1 MQRFESIR
9 TASVLQIGCG
19 AVGTVIAR
27 HLCASD
33 AIDDVVLADI
43 DRAVA
48 TRVAAETRSPKARP
62 IQLDA
67 SRPEDLRSA
76 MKGHALVVNA
86 SLPRFNQG
94 IKSAAMASGAHYMDL
109 ATESSNPYVDDEPWK
124 AQGLTALLGMGED
137 PGLSNVFARRA
148 ADGMDHVDSIRIRDG
163 DTGSS
168 QELGFISLFSPE
180 SFVEETTTPS
190 RIWRNG
196 AYETV
201 PPFGAREVYGFP
213 PPLGPL
219 TVYSVDHE
227 EVDSLPLFIG
237 KGLRYVD
244 FKLSLDDATVQK
256 LEEFQNLRRQTRT
269 PKDLARL
276 RKDFFAAI
284 PRPAD
289 LTGRIEGFS
298 GVLVEVT
305 GTVGNEKKVHTLFAG
320 MGHREA
326 SLRYRATATAYLTG
340 TCGAVGA
347 LLLAT
352 GRVVTPG
359 ILSPECLDPDLVL
372 PMVRERGIDVVEQV
386 RREPVPQPI
395 GR

>member
-1 MQRFESIR
+1 M
-9 TASVLQIGCG
+9 
-19 AVGTVIAR
+19 IAK

-33 AIDDVVLADI
+33 AIEELVLADV
-43 DRAVA
+43 DRTIA
-48 TRVAAETRSPKARP
+48 TRVAKDTGSSKARAMH
-62 IQLDA
+62 LDA
-67 SRPEDLRSA
+67 SRSEDLRKA
-76 MKGHALVVNA
+76 MKGHDLVVNA

-94 IKSAAMASGAHYMDL
+94 IKSAALASGAHYMDL
-109 ATESSNPYVDDEPWK
+109 ATESSNPYADDGPWK

-137 PGLSNVFARRA
+137 PGLSNVFARCA
-148 ADGMDHVDSIRIRDG
+148 ADGMDHVDSIRVRDG

-168 QELGFISLFSPE
+168 PELGFISLFSPE

-190 RIWRNG
+190 RIWRDG

-201 PPFGAREVYGFP
+201 PPFGAREVYEFP
-213 PPLGPL
+213 APLGPL
-219 TVYSVDHE
+219 AVYSVDHE

-237 KGLRYVD
+237 KGLGYVD
-244 FKLSLDDATVQK
+244 FKLSLDDATIRK
-256 LEEFQNLRRQTRT
+256 LEEFRARRGQAQTAE
-269 PKDLARL
+269 DLERF
-276 RKDFFAAI
+276 RKEFFAAI

-305 GTVGNEKKVHTLFAG
+305 GIAGDEKIVHTLFAG

-326 SLRYRATATAYLTG
+326 SVRYGATATAYLTG
-340 TCGAVGA
+340 TGAAAGA

-352 GRVVTPG
+352 GREATPG
-359 ILSPECLDPDLVL
+359 ILSPECLDPNLVL
-372 PMVRERGIDVVEQV
+372 PMVREHGIDVVEHV
-386 RREPVPQPI
+386 RREPIPQPI